1 MDEDTLTEA
10 APSDNSAPAEA
21 ATKTESSETT
31 DIFLWANNADQ
42 YKNALTVEFFAFN
55 KNYTPYSMSFSGEL
69 EVQVRAL
76 FLFDVI
82 NFINL
87 GAGTG
92 LSVRDFELSES
103 EENVLL
109 RADLE
114 KVGRAET
121 LIHTIEHSRGEIV
134 AFSEKEHEFKRVKGI
149 VARFTQDGKTPFYV
163 VKQIRNS
170 GTLSGA
176 TAWELH
182 GDTFKEFSAE
192 VGLKVPAENHVLIV
206 DKDIFIFNQSKFE
219 ALFNYDYKT
228 QLITENKAKEI
239 EQHFKLSFADGADLQ
254 TMLME
259 RKKLIK
265 KVQELDPAIVTQ
277 DELMKQAEELNLE
290 LMVSDNDEIIIM
302 DGNDL
307 DTFVNLLNDDYM
319 TSDMTGRRYIV
330 KSKKPL
336 EESEGEAP
344 RPMAG

>member
-1 MDEDTLTEA
+1 MDETAENASENNVSPVATERR
-10 APSDNSAPAEA
+10 
-21 ATKTESSETT
+21 ETT

-42 YKNALTVEFFAFN
+42 FKNDLSVEFFAFN
-55 KNYTPYSMSFSGEL
+55 KNFTPYSMSFAGEL

-76 FLFDVI
+76 FLYDVI

-92 LSVRDFELSES
+92 LSVRDFELSEA

-121 LIHTIEHSRGEIV
+121 LLHSIEHSRAEIV
-134 AFSEKEHEFKRVKGI
+134 PFSEKEHEFKRVKGI
-149 VARFTQDGKTPFYV
+149 VARFTLDGKQPFYV
-163 VKQIRNS
+163 VKQIRTS

-192 VGLKVPAENHVLIV
+192 VGLKVPAENHVLII

-219 ALFNYDYKT
+219 ALFNYDYKS
-228 QLITENKAKEI
+228 QLITEQKSKEI

-265 KVQELDPAIVTQ
+265 KVQELDPELVTQ
-277 DELMKQAEELNLE
+277 EELVKQADELGLE

-344 RPMAG
+344 RGMAA

>member
-1 MDEDTLTEA
+1 MEDTAQSATENNV
-10 APSDNSAPAEA
+10 PEEKSAS
-21 ATKTESSETT
+21 ESRQTT
-31 DIFLWANNADQ
+31 DVFLWANNTDQ
-42 YKNALTVEFFAFN
+42 YKNELTVEFFAFN
-55 KNYTPYSMSFSGEL
+55 KNFTPYSMSFAGEL
-69 EVQVRAL
+69 EIQVRAL

-92 LSVRDFELSES
+92 LSVRDFELSEA

-121 LIHTIEHSRGEIV
+121 LLHTIEHSRAEIV
-134 AFSEKEHEFKRVKGI
+134 PFNEKEHEFKRVKGI
-149 VARFTQDGKTPFYV
+149 VARFTRDGTEPFYV

-170 GTLSGA
+170 GMLTGA

-192 VGLKVPAENHVLIV
+192 VGLKVPAENHVLII

-228 QLITENKAKEI
+228 QLVTETKAKEI
-239 EQHFKLSFADGADLQ
+239 EAHFKLSFADGADLQ
-254 TMLME
+254 SMLME

-265 KVQELDPAIVTQ
+265 KVQELDPELVKQ
-277 DELMKQAEELNLE
+277 DDLVKQADDLGLE

-307 DTFVNLLNDDYM
+307 DTFIQLLNDDYM

-344 RPMAG
+344 RGMAK

>member
-1 MDEDTLTEA
+1 MADASTENDA
-10 APSDNSAPAEA
+10 HETADRV
-21 ATKTESSETT
+21 TTDRITT
-31 DIFLWANNADQ
+31 DIFLWANNTDQ
-42 YKNALTVEFFAFN
+42 YKNELSVEFFAFN
-55 KNYTPYSMSFSGEL
+55 KNYTPYSMSFAGEL

-76 FLFDVI
+76 FLYDVI
-82 NFINL
+82 NFVNL

-92 LSVRDFELSES
+92 LSVRDFELSDA

-121 LIHTIEHSRGEIV
+121 LLHTIEHSRAEIV
-134 AFSEKEHEFKRVKGI
+134 PFSEKEHEFKRVKGI
-149 VARFTQDGKTPFYV
+149 VARFTQDGGEPFYV

-192 VGLKVPAENHVLIV
+192 VGLKVPAENHVLII

-228 QLITENKAKEI
+228 QLITETKSKEI

-265 KVQELDPAIVTQ
+265 KVQELDPELVTQ
-277 DELMKQAEELNLE
+277 EELLKQAEELNLE

-307 DTFVNLLNDDYM
+307 DTFVQLLNDDYM

-336 EESEGEAP
+336 EDAEGEAP
-344 RPMAG
+344 RGMAQ